1 VFALIAFAIAV
12 VAPAAVVIPVS
23 EDARSSVPI
32 VAPEENTLIEEI
44 ETVPVTP
51 EI

>member
-1 VFALIAFAIAV
+1 VFALIAFVIAV
-12 VAPAAVVIPVS
+12 VAPAAVVIPVRV
-23 EDARSSVPI
+23 DARSSVPI
-32 VAPEENTLIEEI
+32 EAPDENTFTEET